1 LDSFVIRNSTFERE
15 IIHVDIASFAVAV
28 ERIVHPGLR
37 GRPVVVAPVGPS
49 RSLVTALSAEAWEAG
64 IRKGMVLAKAV
75 RYCRDVVVLPPNE
88 PLYARASRAI
98 FKVLEGFSPVLEPS
112 GYGHAY
118 MDITGTDR
126 LLGPPRDTAWRA
138 QNEIRRQLRLEA
150 SLGVASN
157 KMVSRIASTVIKP
170 AGLQDVRHGEEA
182 AFLAPLPVRLL
193 PGVGPVTQQ
202 QLADFNIRLIREL
215 AVMELEALTLVFGR
229 LGFVLHQRA
238 LGVDDTPV
246 YPLRA
251 LPSVDE
257 EKSLAEDSNDYDRLK
272 GELFRLCEQAGARL
286 RADGQRAGRL
296 ELRVHYS
303 DYREAA
309 GKEKLAPPL
318 QSTGS
323 LYARAA
329 SLFGRILTRR
339 TRVRSLCLRLMELTR
354 GPVQMDLFSD
364 PKPAR
369 QAKLESALDLL
380 RKRFGPAAVGIMN
393 DELRMTNDEY
403 HHRHFHSSFVTRHF
417 DHRFGVLVVVF
428 LRCSFICT
436 CTRITRSAGERTG
449 SRSLWMPRWPAE

>member
-1 LDSFVIRNSTFERE
+1 MDRE

-28 ERIVHPGLR
+28 ERVVHPELR

-88 PLYARASRAI
+88 PLYDRASRAI
-98 FKVLEGFSPVLEPS
+98 FKVLESFSPVLEPS

-138 QNEIRRQLRLEA
+138 QNEIRRQLRLQS

-157 KMVSRIASTVIKP
+157 KMVSRIASTVIRP
-170 AGLQDVRHGEEA
+170 AGLQDVRHGEES

-193 PGVGPVTQQ
+193 PGVGAVTQQ
-202 QLADFNIRLIREL
+202 QLTDLNIRLIREI

-229 LGFVLHQRA
+229 LGFTLHQRA
-238 LGVDDTPV
+238 LGFDDTPV
-246 YPLRA
+246 YPPQA

-257 EKSLAEDSNDYDRLK
+257 EKSLAEDSNDYDRLR

-296 ELRVHYS
+296 ELRARYS

-309 GKEKLAPPL
+309 GKERLVPPL

-323 LYARAA
+323 LYAQAA
-329 SLFGRILTRR
+329 TLFERILTRR
-339 TRVRSLCLRLMELTR
+339 TRVRRLCLRLTELTR
-354 GPVQMDLFSD
+354 GPVQMSLFTN
-364 PKPAR
+364 PAPAR
-369 QAKLESALDLL
+369 RAKLESALDLL
-380 RKRFGPAAVGIMN
+380 RKRFGPSAVVRIPAPAMN
-393 DELRMTNDEY
+393 
-403 HHRHFHSSFVTRHF
+403 H
-417 DHRFGVLVVVF
+417 
-428 LRCSFICT
+428 
-436 CTRITRSAGERTG
+436 
-449 SRSLWMPRWPAE
+449 